1 MEGDVA
7 NQEDKRED
15 QATHDSG
22 IRNPR
27 HGTGS
32 AAHRMEKS
40 GTPGSDRDT
49 DRDSAGAGESG
60 GRAERIR
67 DNPQHGSRPRSAQSH
82 RRAPTLGL
90 VSC

>member
-1 MEGDVA
+1 MA

-32 AAHRMEKS
+32 AAHRMKKS
-40 GTPGSDRDT
+40 GTPGSVLDT
-49 DRDSAGAGESG
+49 DRDSDGAGDPG
-60 GRAERIR
+60 GRADRVR
-67 DNPQHGSRPRSAQSH
+67 DDQQAR
-82 RRAPTLGL
+82 
-90 VSC
+90 